1 MLLKK
6 NKFSQS
12 LRMWPLLLLILSQ
25 IQTKSLLIFLFFIAL
40 NLSVYPQYCTN
51 DNRFTETAVFT
62 DNQISKDEN
71 VIYGSAA
78 TLTGEMQD
86 LLMNVH
92 YPGSSYDPLS
102 KRPLIVLM
110 HGGMFLNG
118 SLTNL
123 DSVCLEFSKRGFV
136 AATIEYRKGWDFVP
150 NCQSVTVSTVISA
163 NRAVYRAIQ
172 DLHASLRYLVNNAD
186 YYGIDTA
193 WIFSGGVSAGAF
205 ATVDLAFINSQEF
218 IERWPYCIDPQFGPP
233 LGYINTSGNTLT
245 NTFTLKG
252 LFHNWGSLID
262 IDYIRPYNAIPL
274 IGFAGELDKISPID
288 SGFFEGCN
296 NYEIIFGTRAIYEQL
311 NGLGV
316 CTEINV
322 KLNEGHGVYNS
333 TYEQGLY
340 RIGKACC
347 FFKSL
352 FCESCISSYH
362 TDSIPAN
369 CSLLT
374 HSRKSNTLPELKIE
388 PNPGDGRMTL
398 ICGSAIGSSI
408 KVYTIE
414 GKLVHEEQL
423 KAPAQ
428 EIDLTEQN
436 GGLYILVVNSE
447 RARVIIW

>member
-1 MLLKK
+1 MLT
-6 NKFSQS
+6 NRNIVPQS
-12 LRMWPLLLLILSQ
+12 LSIRLLLHLILTLKQ
-25 IQTKSLLIFLFFIAL
+25 IKSIPVFLVLLT
-40 NLSVYPQYCTN
+40 LSLRAYSQYCTN

-86 LLMNVH
+86 LVMNVH

-374 HSRKSNTLPELKIE
+374 HSEKSTRMAELRVE
-388 PNPGDGRMTL
+388 PNPGDGHFTL
-398 ICGSAIGSSI
+398 HSGSATGNRLKIYS
-408 KVYTIE
+408 IE
-414 GKLVHEEQL
+414 GKLVHEEQI
-423 KAPAQ
+423 KYPVQ
-428 EIDLTEQN
+428 DIDLTGQHR
-436 GGLYILVVNSE
+436 GLYIFVVNSE
-447 RARVIIW
+447 RARVILW